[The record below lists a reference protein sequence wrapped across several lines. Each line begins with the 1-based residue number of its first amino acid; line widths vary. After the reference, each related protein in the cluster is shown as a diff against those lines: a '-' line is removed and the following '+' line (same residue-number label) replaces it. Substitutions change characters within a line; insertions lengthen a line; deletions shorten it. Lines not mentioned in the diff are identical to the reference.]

1 MARRKTY
8 SLRLDEDQARQ
19 LEMVARI
26 DGVSVSEEIRA
37 AIWDR
42 IDVRRSTPEFR
53 SAVKAIIEEDQVLL
67 DKLAGT

>member
-8 SLRLDEDQARQ
+8 SLRLDQDQARQ